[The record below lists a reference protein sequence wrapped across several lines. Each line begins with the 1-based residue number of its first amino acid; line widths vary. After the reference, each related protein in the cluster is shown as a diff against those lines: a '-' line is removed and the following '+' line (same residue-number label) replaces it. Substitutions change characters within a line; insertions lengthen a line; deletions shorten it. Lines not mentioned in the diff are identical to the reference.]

1 VSGFLLDT
9 NILSETV
16 KAQPNARVL
25 AWLEASDEQ
34 LFHVSVLTLGE
45 IRNGID
51 SAPPSA
57 RRTALESWLSRDLTI
72 RFAGRILGVN
82 QEIAD
87 RWGRIT
93 TKGSVAGRPVPAI
106 DSLLAATA
114 LHHNLTLVTRN
125 AKHAAATGAPFFNP
139 WES

>member
-1 VSGFLLDT
+1 MRLILL
-9 NILSETV
+9 
-16 KAQPNARVL
+16 
-25 AWLEASDEQ
+25 
-34 LFHVSVLTLGE
+34 
-45 IRNGID
+45 
-51 SAPPSA
+51 
-57 RRTALESWLSRDLTI
+57 I

-93 TKGSVAGRPVPAI
+93 AKASMAGRPVPAI

-125 AKHAAATGAPFFNP
+125 AKHASATGAPFFNP

>member
-1 VSGFLLDT
+1 MSGYLLDT
-9 NILSETV
+9 NVLSETV
-16 KAQPNARVL
+16 KPQANARVL

-57 RRTALESWLSRDLTI
+57 RRVALESWLSRDLMI

-93 TKGSVAGRPVPAI
+93 AKASVAGRPVPAI

-125 AKHAAATGAPFFNP
+125 AKHASATGAPFFNP